1 MTTPAEATSEMDF
14 GQAALK
20 CAAPDC
26 TEVRHKPEDP
36 TAPPFCEEH
45 TRDLKFIRFVMANT
59 PIRMVQQPPAQEHGG
74 LTLPSIVPPKDL
86 TGGLIR
92 ASR

>member
-1 MTTPAEATSEMDF
+1 MTEVKMDF
-14 GQAALK
+14 GQEFLK

-26 TEVRHKPEDP
+26 TEVRYKPEDP
-36 TAPPFCEEH
+36 AAPPFCEEH

-59 PIRMVQQPPAQEHGG
+59 PIRVVQEPARSG
-74 LTLPSIVPPKDL
+74 LTVPTVVPPKDP